1 MEVPNMKRL
10 IFPLVLALVLLCGC
24 SDIAQ
29 QVETIAQQVD
39 VEAIITGVIEKIDW
53 EQLQTYAKEGY
64 DALVKKYP
72 ALEAENVKA
81 FLKDNGLELMN
92 KFLSSTNEETQAN
105 ADKLGAIIKILYPD
119 LTDEVDQ
126 VLAQG

>member
-1 MEVPNMKRL
+1 MKKL
-10 IFPLVLALVLLCGC
+10 IFPLVLALVFLCGC
-24 SDIAQ
+24 SEIAQ

-92 KFLSSTNEETQAN
+92 KYVKSTDEEAQAN
-105 ADKLGAIIKILYPD
+105 AAKLGQILVILYPD
-119 LTDEVDQ
+119 LADEVEA
-126 VLAQG
+126 VLPQG

>member
-1 MEVPNMKRL
+1 MKRL

-39 VEAIITGVIEKIDW
+39 VEAIVTGIIEKIDW

-92 KFLSSTNEETQAN
+92 KYVKSTDEEAQAN
-105 ADKLGAIIKILYPD
+105 AAKLGQILVILYPD
-119 LTDEVDQ
+119 LADEVEA
-126 VLAQG
+126 VLPQG

>member
-81 FLKDNGLELMN
+81 FLKDNSLELMN